1 MNTYVA
7 GATARWRSL
16 RRKSSQEEGGGEEG
30 TRRRRWVVDDGDG
43 EEDAFP
49 EAGAR
54 AGWRRGTAGAGATRR
69 GGAAAGKSARRGASH
84 VAHVRE
90 EASLRAVHRA
100 HPHAS
105 SSAMAVVFR

>member
-1 MNTYVA
+1 LSTYVA

-16 RRKSSQEEGGGEEG
+16 RRKSSQEEGGVEEG
-30 TRRRRWVVDDGDG
+30 RRRRVVDDGDG

-54 AGWRRGTAGAGATRR
+54 AGWGRGSAGAGATRR
-69 GGAAAGKSARRGASH
+69 GGAAGKSARRGASH

-105 SSAMAVVFR
+105 SSAMVVVFR